1 MPQKPGVKIGKQV
14 VPVSKVNRYEYEG
27 KVIEIP
33 LRWDEHSK
41 KEIEDYSLF
50 IEQSPIYTPEGRPI
64 LLLLR
69 TPVLMLKW
77 WMMIPQVLTAV
88 PASTSGSH
96 AEMVDDD
103 PASVDC
109 GSCVYFRQPSGSI
122 LGVCHNEKM
131 RCVSAKQRNT
141 SSNKEETL

>member
-1 MPQKPGVKIGKQV
+1 MG
-14 VPVSKVNRYEYEG
+14 KVNRYEYEG

-64 LLLLR
+64 LL
-69 TPVLMLKW
+69 TIEDACP
-77 WMMIPQVLTAV
+77 
-88 PASTSGSH
+88 H

-103 PASVDC
+103 PASIDC
-109 GSCVYFRQPSGSI
+109 GSCIHFRQPSGSL
-122 LGVCHNEKM
+122 LGVCHNEK
-131 RCVSAKQRNT
+131 CAVVHQKNT
-141 SSNKEETL
+141 SASRRK

>member
-88 PASTSGSH
+88 PASTSGS
-96 AEMVDDD
+96 
-103 PASVDC
+103 
-109 GSCVYFRQPSGSI
+109 QP
-122 LGVCHNEKM
+122 NPFW
-131 RCVSAKQRNT
+131 VSATMKKCAVFR
-141 SSNKEETL
+141 

>member
-1 MPQKPGVKIGKQV
+1 M
-14 VPVSKVNRYEYEG
+14 SKVNRYEYEG

-96 AEMVDDD
+96 PDQFWVSAIMKKCAPVQQSKRTQSQGRRI
-103 PASVDC
+103 P
-109 GSCVYFRQPSGSI
+109 
-122 LGVCHNEKM
+122 NEKTILKPALRAGPLPGPAARHGGGGGG
-131 RCVSAKQRNT
+131 RCA
-141 SSNKEETL
+141 

>member
-64 LLLLR
+64 LL
-69 TPVLMLKW
+69 TIEDACPH
-77 WMMIPQVLTAV
+77 AV
-88 PASTSGSH
+88 
-96 AEMVDDD
+96 MVDDD
-103 PASVDC
+103 PASIDC
-109 GSCVYFRQPSGSI
+109 GSCIYFRQPAESI
-122 LGVCHNEKM
+122 LGVCHNKK
-131 RCVSAKQRNT
+131 SAQV
-141 SSNKEETL
+141 

>member
-1 MPQKPGVKIGKQV
+1 MSKI
-14 VPVSKVNRYEYEG
+14 NRYEYEG

-64 LLLLR
+64 LL
-69 TPVLMLKW
+69 TIEDACPH
-77 WMMIPQVLTAV
+77 AV
-88 PASTSGSH
+88 
-96 AEMVDDD
+96 MVDDD
-103 PASVDC
+103 PASIDC
-109 GSCVYFRQPSGSI
+109 GSCIYFRQPAESI

-131 RCVSAKQRNT
+131 RSGSAKQMNMSASTRRKHYEKT
-141 SSNKEETL
+141 IFKPTLAYWPSAWGCCPPRRWRLRRSDRCFM

>member
-1 MPQKPGVKIGKQV
+1 M
-14 VPVSKVNRYEYEG
+14 SKVNRYEHEG

-50 IEQSPIYTPEGRPI
+50 IEQSPIYTPEGHPI
-64 LLLLR
+64 F
-69 TPVLMLKW
+69 
-77 WMMIPQVLTAV
+77 LTIEDAC
-88 PASTSGSH
+88 PY

-131 RCVSAKQRNT
+131 RSGSTKQTNT
-141 SSNKEETL
+141 SASKEDTK

>member
-1 MPQKPGVKIGKQV
+1 MD
-14 VPVSKVNRYEYEG
+14 KVNRYEYEG

-50 IEQSPIYTPEGRPI
+50 IEQSPIYTTEGRPI
-64 LLLLR
+64 LL
-69 TPVLMLKW
+69 TIEDACPY
-77 WMMIPQVLTAV
+77 
-88 PASTSGSH
+88 

-103 PASVDC
+103 PASIDC
-109 GSCVYFRQPSGSI
+109 GSCIHFRQPPGSL

-131 RCVSAKQRNT
+131 RCSPSKQRNT
-141 SSNKEETL
+141 SANKEEI

>member
-1 MPQKPGVKIGKQV
+1 MSKI
-14 VPVSKVNRYEYEG
+14 NRYEYEG

-64 LLLLR
+64 LL
-69 TPVLMLKW
+69 TIEDACPH
-77 WMMIPQVLTAV
+77 AV
-88 PASTSGSH
+88 
-96 AEMVDDD
+96 MVDDD
-103 PASVDC
+103 PASIDC
-109 GSCVYFRQPSGSI
+109 GSCIYFRQPAESI

-131 RCVSAKQRNT
+131 RSGSGHEHECKYE
-141 SSNKEETL
+141 EETL

>member
-1 MPQKPGVKIGKQV
+1 MG
-14 VPVSKVNRYEYEG
+14 KVNRYEYEG

-64 LLLLR
+64 LL
-69 TPVLMLKW
+69 TIEDACP
-77 WMMIPQVLTAV
+77 
-88 PASTSGSH
+88 H

-103 PASVDC
+103 PASIDC
-109 GSCVYFRQPSGSI
+109 GSCIHFRQPSGSL
-122 LGVCHNEKM
+122 LGVCHNEK
-131 RCVSAKQRNT
+131 CAVVSQRNT
-141 SSNKEETL
+141 SASKEEIK